1 MNNSKRIYVDFHV
14 LQTVPPSCVNRDDT
28 GSPKTAIYGGVT
40 RARVSS
46 QAWKRAMRLKFQDIL
61 SQEDVGQRTKMVID
75 LVAGQVIALDPECT
89 EKQAQDSAKKV
100 LEAAGV
106 KVKEDKNQLKTG
118 ALFFISPS
126 QIHQLAEIAARQ
138 EKAPNKTECKEAL
151 KARPSV
157 DLALF
162 GRMVA
167 DDPGLN
173 FDAAAQVAHAISTH
187 AIENE
192 FELFYC
198 CGRLRSRGQC
208 RCRSSGNRRIQFF
221 YLIPL
226 CHGKCGRFKKDA
238 WRGNT
243 GGSAGFCGGVY
254 PQHAH
259 RQAEHLCQLDPP
271 GCGVC
276 GRPPRSAY

>member
-1 MNNSKRIYVDFHV
+1 
-14 LQTVPPSCVNRDDT
+14 
-28 GSPKTAIYGGVT
+28 
-40 RARVSS
+40 
-46 QAWKRAMRLKFQDIL
+46 
-61 SQEDVGQRTKMVID
+61 MVID
-75 LVAGQVIALDPECT
+75 LVSGQVIALDPECT

-173 FDAAAQVAHAISTH
+173 FDAA
-187 AIENE
+187 
-192 FELFYC
+192 C
-198 CGRLRSRGQC
+198 
-208 RCRSSGNRRIQFF
+208 SGCSCNFHPCNR
-221 YLIPL
+221 
-226 CHGKCGRFKKDA
+226 K
-238 WRGNT
+238 
-243 GGSAGFCGGVY
+243 
-254 PQHAH
+254 
-259 RQAEHLCQLDPP
+259 
-271 GCGVC
+271 
-276 GRPPRSAY
+276 